1 MFINCIMLSI
11 SSSIDALGIGVTYGL
26 KNTKISSISKLI
38 LFIIS
43 ITISFI
49 SVIFGDLL
57 SLLFSQDFINIIG
70 SSLLFFIGVFVILKG
85 VFYDSTIDNKYFD
98 FNNSNLI
105 DPKESVF
112 LCLALSLDS
121 FGIGFS
127 MSLINT
133 SSILF
138 PLLASVFQFIFLSLG
153 IWVGKYI
160 SRFSNIPNYVYSVIS
175 GLLLIFFAFI

>member
-1 MFINCIMLSI
+1 M
-11 SSSIDALGIGVTYGL
+11 
-26 KNTKISSISKLI
+26 
-38 LFIIS
+38 
-43 ITISFI
+43 
-49 SVIFGDLL
+49 
-57 SLLFSQDFINIIG
+57 
-70 SSLLFFIGVFVILKG
+70 
-85 VFYDSTIDNKYFD
+85 
-98 FNNSNLI
+98 I

-112 LCLALSLDS
+112 LGLALSLDS